1 MRPFKSRFRDRNKR
15 EEKYRVNRRIRA
27 PEVRV
32 IGSDGQMAGIMSF
45 LQAMEAAQNQ
55 GLDLVEISP
64 NSKPPTCKIMD
75 YGKWKFQTKKK
86 QKQSRKNQAKI
97 VIKEIQLRPRTN
109 EGDINIKLQKAREF
123 LSSGCKVKVNLR
135 FVGREM
141 AHKEL
146 GFKILK
152 NIEKSLED
160 AACVEMPAQMERR
173 SLFTI
178 FAPLGSGVKK
188 KPTQS
193 EKKEPKLP
201 EIQIKSEMTG
211 KSPIL
216 TGPEQTSDKQKKPT
230 PPLQAKGDSTE
241 NTTSET

>member
-1 MRPFKSRFRDRNKR
+1 
-15 EEKYRVNRRIRA
+15 
-27 PEVRV
+27 
-32 IGSDGQMAGIMSF
+32 MSTT
-45 LQAMEAAQNQ
+45 QALELAQNQ

-123 LSSGCKVKVNLR
+123 LSNGCKVKVNLR

-178 FAPLGSGVKK
+178 LAPLQPGAKKNPAPKENKRQKMPDVEIKPAGVGKRPS
-188 KPTQS
+188 PTGLTPTS
-193 EKKEPKLP
+193 NKL
-201 EIQIKSEMTG
+201 KM
-211 KSPIL
+211 
-216 TGPEQTSDKQKKPT
+216 PT
-230 PPLQAKGDSTE
+230 PPAQTQK
-241 NTTSET
+241 SETEKTVPD

>member
-1 MRPFKSRFRDRNKR
+1 M
-15 EEKYRVNRRIRA
+15 
-27 PEVRV
+27 RV
-32 IGSDGQMAGIMSF
+32 IGLDGQMVGIMSAI
-45 LQAMEAAQNQ
+45 QALELAQNQ
-55 GLDLVEISP
+55 GMDLVEISP
-64 NSKPPTCKIMD
+64 NSQPPTCKVMD
-75 YGKWKFQTKKK
+75 YGKWKFQNKKK

-97 VIKEIQLRPRTN
+97 IIKEIQLRPRTN

-123 LSSGCKVKVNLR
+123 LSNGCKVKVNLR

-178 FAPLGSGVKK
+178 FAPHGPGSKK
-188 KPTQS
+188 KSAQS
-193 EKKEPKLP
+193 ENKGQALP
-201 EIQIKSEMTG
+201 DVQIKPRTAIK
-211 KSPIL
+211 KSTL
-216 TGPEQTSDKQKKPT
+216 NGPEQTTNKQKT
-230 PPLQAKGDSTE
+230 HSSPLKSKDDIKEKTAADS
-241 NTTSET
+241 

>member
-1 MRPFKSRFRDRNKR
+1 MR
-15 EEKYRVNRRIRA
+15 I
-27 PEVRV
+27 
-32 IGSDGQMAGIMSF
+32 IGSDGQMAGIMSVS
-45 LQAMEAAQNQ
+45 QAMELAQNQ

-64 NSKPPTCKIMD
+64 NSQPPTCKIMD

-97 VIKEIQLRPRTN
+97 IIKEIQLRPRTN
-109 EGDINIKLQKAREF
+109 EGDVNIKLQKAREF

-152 NIEKSLED
+152 NIEKSLEEV
-160 AACVEMPAQMERR
+160 ACVEMPAQMERR

-178 FAPLGSGVKK
+178 FAPLQPGAKK
-188 KPTQS
+188 KPAQT
-193 EKKEPKLP
+193 EKKLP
-201 EIQIKSEMTG
+201 DIQIKPGTSS
-211 KSPIL
+211 KNPLL
-216 TGPEQTSDKQKKPT
+216 TGSEQPSEQQKKPVPASQPKNDPT
-230 PPLQAKGDSTE
+230 ESTA
-241 NTTSET
+241 SET

>member
-1 MRPFKSRFRDRNKR
+1 M
-15 EEKYRVNRRIRA
+15 
-27 PEVRV
+27 RV
-32 IGSDGQMAGIMSF
+32 IGTDGQMAGIMSAI
-45 LQAMEAAQNQ
+45 QALELAQNQ
-55 GLDLVEISP
+55 GMDLVEISP
-64 NSKPPTCKIMD
+64 NSKPPTCKVMD
-75 YGKWKFQTKKK
+75 YGKWKFQNKKK

-123 LSSGCKVKVNLR
+123 LSNGCKVKVNLR

-178 FAPLGSGVKK
+178 FAPHGPGSKK
-188 KPTQS
+188 KPSQN
-193 EKKEPKLP
+193 ENKGQALP
-201 EIQIKSEMTG
+201 DVQIKPKTAI
-211 KSPIL
+211 KNPPL
-216 TGPEQTSDKQKKPT
+216 TGPAQKTDKQKT
-230 PPLQAKGDSTE
+230 STSPLQPKGDIKEKTNSD
-241 NTTSET
+241 S

>member
-1 MRPFKSRFRDRNKR
+1 
-15 EEKYRVNRRIRA
+15 
-27 PEVRV
+27 
-32 IGSDGQMAGIMSF
+32 MSSP
-45 LQAMEAAQNQ
+45 QALELAQNQ

-64 NSKPPTCKIMD
+64 NSQPPTCKIMD

-86 QKQSRKNQAKI
+86 QKQSRKNQAKV

-123 LSSGCKVKVNLR
+123 LSNGCKVKVNLR

-178 FAPLGSGVKK
+178 LAPHQPGSKK
-188 KPTQS
+188 KPAPNENKGQ
-193 EKKEPKLP
+193 KLP
-201 EIQIKSEMTG
+201 DVEIKPAVSG
-211 KSPIL
+211 KRPSP
-216 TGPEQTSDKQKKPT
+216 TGPTPASNKPKMPT
-230 PPLQAKGDSTE
+230 PPVQTQDGGTE
-241 NTTSET
+241 KTVSD